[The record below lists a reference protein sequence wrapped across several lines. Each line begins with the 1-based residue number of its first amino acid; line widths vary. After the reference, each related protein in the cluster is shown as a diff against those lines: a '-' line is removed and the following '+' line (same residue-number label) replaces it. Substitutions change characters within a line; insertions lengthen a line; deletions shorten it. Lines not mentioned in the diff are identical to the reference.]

1 MVIEKKIS
9 SAQLVVLL
17 VMSRVPFATAYFVGL
32 GDDHSVQD
40 VLPAMPVSFAIN
52 FLTAIP
58 LLFLMKLYPGKD
70 PVECAR
76 LSLGKAGGYVAAAFY
91 ALCFILVASYDVSA
105 FDVYFRNS
113 VMPEMGQMAV
123 LIPMCI
129 VVFYAAIKG
138 IETLGRFGSVV
149 ITVYTIVFL
158 SIMGSFASE
167 INPGYLTPLFYDGPS
182 VFLKSLLNGVISN
195 VQIVYL
201 AFCAPFLR
209 KEAKPIRIFAWWNV
223 ISSLMIFLAEFTAV
237 IVMGPFAGKQNVPM
251 SALAIQSRVGVFE
264 RVDSLDIIAWIFET
278 AFMAAFEI
286 FLSVRCSDKIRR
298 GRFGKLAVLISTA
311 AILFVGPVI
320 SKSFLLRRFITLSP
334 VAAAIA
340 AAAVIVVPSIML
352 ICGKVKGGK
361 AKNAQEA

>member
-1 MVIEKKIS
+1 MVAEKKIS
-9 SAQLVVLL
+9 SAQLVAML
-17 VMSRVPFATAYFVGL
+17 VMSRVPFATSYFVGL

-40 VLPAMPVSFAIN
+40 VLPAMPVIFAIN

-58 LLFLMKLYPGKD
+58 LLLLMKLYPGKD

-76 LSLGKAGGYVAAAFY
+76 LSIGKVGEYVTAAFY
-91 ALCFILVASYDVSA
+91 ALGFIMVASYDVSV

-123 LIPMCI
+123 LIPLCI
-129 VVFYAAIKG
+129 LIFYAATKG

-149 ITVYTIVFL
+149 ITIYTVVILF
-158 SIMGSFASE
+158 IIGSLVSE

-209 KEAKPIRIFAWWNV
+209 QKEKPVKIFAWWNV
-223 ISSLMIFLAEFTAV
+223 ISSLIIFITELTAV

-251 SALAIQSRVGVFE
+251 STLAIQSRIGVFE
-264 RVDSLDIIAWIFET
+264 RVDSFNMIAWIFET
-278 AFMAAFEI
+278 VFMAAFEI
-286 FLSVRCSDKIRR
+286 FLSIRCSEKIRR
-298 GRFGKLAVLISTA
+298 GKFAKFAVFISTA
-311 AILFVGPVI
+311 AILVI
-320 SKSFLLRRFITLSP
+320 SPVTTKSFLSRRFITLSP
-334 VAAAIA
+334 IVAAFAVTAI
-340 AAAVIVVPSIML
+340 IVVPSIML

-361 AKNAQEA
+361 TQNAKEA